1 MAAKKR
7 KKKKGVT
14 KKKKKN
20 SLPFWA
26 VAGIIA
32 LVVIFSYSPIW
43 DADFVYWDDDVNVY
57 ENQDI
62 QSLSGQNIKN
72 IFTRSIIGNY
82 NPLPILTFAIEHAI
96 YGMDPQ
102 KMHFTNLMLHAIA
115 CLLVFFVSRR
125 LKLSPTIALFVAL
138 LFALHPMRVES
149 VAWIT
154 ERKDVLLACFFWLS
168 FLLYL
173 KSYKDKKYFWYALLI
188 FPLALLSKIQAV
200 SLPLAFL
207 CADYLMKKRLSWQ
220 DVISKWPFFLLS
232 LITGVSGL
240 YFLADAGSL
249 NPGTTQD
256 IFQWYERPIIGA
268 FSYMVYLYKL
278 IIPYPMSPL
287 YPFPDGLKTIHY
299 LVATAFLPLLP
310 LWYWLWKTKRKTAL
324 FAFAFFT
331 VNVIFLLQVVGAGQG
346 FIADR
351 FTYIGYFGFFFWA
364 GTIFQKYRNHNLARA
379 IALSL
384 LIIYSVW
391 TAQQAKIWQNSE
403 TMWSHVLDIYP
414 NSPLALGNRGNYY
427 RDNNISQKAMSDYT
441 KAIQSD
447 ETRHAT
453 YNSRAKLYFNSGK
466 LDLALKDYNKAIEL
480 EPNNGEYYSNRGATH
495 ARLQNFKQALEDLN
509 KGIELDPNHLSAYTN
524 RAAVFDQLGKF
535 EQSRKD
541 LATYLQYRPND
552 HNMWY
557 NYGLSSMRVNDLQE
571 ALKAANQAL
580 KLNPDNGDYYKF
592 RAKVHISLNQFQQAR
607 QDANTAAQYGK
618 PLESSWQ
625 QKLQ

>member
-1 MAAKKR
+1 MTSKKR
-7 KKKKGVT
+7 KKKKGGS
-14 KKKKKN
+14 KKKK
-20 SLPFWA
+20 SYIPFWA
-26 VAGIIA
+26 VAGILA

-57 ENQDI
+57 ENPDI
-62 QSLSGQNIKN
+62 QSLSGRNISN

-102 KMHFTNLMLHAIA
+102 KMHFTNLILHTFA
-115 CLLVFFVSRR
+115 CLLIFFVGRR
-125 LKLSPTIALFVAL
+125 LNLSPLSALFVAL

-173 KSYKDKKYFWYALLI
+173 KSYKNKRYYWYALLI

-200 SLPLAFL
+200 SLPLALL
-207 CADYLMKKRLSWQ
+207 CADYLLKKKLKWS
-220 DVISKWPFFLLS
+220 DVFSKWPFFLLS

-249 NPGTTQD
+249 NPSTTQD
-256 IFQWYERPIIGA
+256 IYQWYERPIIGA

-278 IIPYPMSPL
+278 VIPYPMSPV

-299 LVATAFLPLLP
+299 LGASAFLPLLP
-310 LWYWLWKTKRKTAL
+310 LCYWLWKTKRKTAL

-331 VNVIFLLQVVGAGQG
+331 INVVFLLQVVGAGQG

-351 FTYIGYFGFFFWA
+351 FTYIAYFGFFFWA
-364 GTIFQKYRNHNLARA
+364 GTIFQKYRNNNLARA
-379 IALSL
+379 LALGL
-384 LIIYSVW
+384 LMVYSVW

-403 TMWSHVLDIYP
+403 TMWSHVLTIYP

-427 RDNNISQKAMSDYT
+427 RDNNLLQKAMADYT

-447 ETRHAT
+447 DSRHAT
-453 YNSRAKLYFNSGK
+453 YNSRAKLYFNSGQ
-466 LDLALKDYNKAIEL
+466 LDLALQDYNKAIEL
-480 EPNNGEYYSNRGATH
+480 EPNKGEYYSNRGATH
-495 ARLQNFKQALEDLN
+495 ARLQNYRQAMQDLN
-509 KGIELDPNHLSAYTN
+509 KGIELDPNHISSYTN
-524 RAAVFDQLGKF
+524 RAAVNDRTGNY
-535 EQSRKD
+535 EQARKD

-552 HNMWY
+552 HQIWY
-557 NYGLSSMRVNDLQE
+557 NYGLTSMRMNDYQE
-571 ALKAANQAL
+571 ALKGANQAINL
-580 KLNPDNGDYYKF
+580 SPNNGDYYKF
-592 RAKVHISLNQFQQAR
+592 RAKVYISLNQLQQAR
-607 QDANTAAQYGK
+607 NDANTAAQYGK
-618 PLESSWQ
+618 PLESVWQ